1 MNSPLSLDIP
11 IPDGLPDWLATF
23 LREVQADTVILD
35 ENGAAEAVAARTALL
50 RQLVAAADRWLNEE
64 LDATAAAREAGRST
78 ETIRRAVRA
87 GRLPD
92 SRTNPNARI
101 VVRRRDLQKLAAPG
115 TDSYD
120 AIADA
125 QDIARLRRKA

>member
-1 MNSPLSLDIP
+1 MNSPLSLDIS

-23 LREVQADTVILD
+23 LRDAQDDTVVLH
-35 ENGAAEAVAARTALL
+35 ENGAVEAVAARQALL

-64 LDATAAAREAGRST
+64 LDANDAAREAGRST
-78 ETIRRAVRA
+78 ETIRRAVRT

-92 SRTNPNARI
+92 NRTNPKAHI
-101 VVRRRDLQKLAAPG
+101 AVRRRDLQKLAAPA

-120 AIADA
+120 ATADA

>member
-1 MNSPLSLDIP
+1 MSTLPLDIS

-23 LREVQADTVILD
+23 LRDAHADTLVLH
-35 ENGAAEAVAARTALL
+35 ENGADEAAAARRALL

-64 LDATAAAREAGRST
+64 LDAAAAAREAGRST

-92 SRTNPNARI
+92 NRKNPKAHI
-101 VVRRRDLQKLAAPG
+101 AVRRRDLYKLAAPETG
-115 TDSYD
+115 SYD
-120 AIADA
+120 PNADA

>member
-23 LREVQADTVILD
+23 VRDAQADTLVLHD
-35 ENGAAEAVAARTALL
+35 NGAAEAVAARTALL

-78 ETIRRAVRA
+78 ETIRRAVRT

-92 SRTNPNARI
+92 GRTNPKAHI
-101 VVRRRDLQKLAAPG
+101 AVRRRDLQNLATPT

-120 AIADA
+120 ATADA

>member
-23 LREVQADTVILD
+23 LREVQADTVILH
-35 ENGAAEAVAARTALL
+35 ENGAAEAVAARTALV
-50 RQLVAAADRWLNEE
+50 RQLVLTADRWLNEE
-64 LDATAAAREAGRST
+64 LDASAAAREAGRST
-78 ETIRRAVRA
+78 ETIRRAVRS

-92 SRTNPNARI
+92 SRTNPKGHIA
-101 VVRRRDLQKLAAPG
+101 VLRRDLQKLAAPG

-120 AIADA
+120 ATADA

>member
-1 MNSPLSLDIP
+1 MNSPLSLDIS

-23 LREVQADTVILD
+23 FREAQDDTVVLHD
-35 ENGAAEAVAARTALL
+35 NGAAEAVAARTALL
-50 RQLVAAADRWLNEE
+50 RELVAAADRWLNEE
-64 LDATAAAREAGRST
+64 LGADEAARETGRST

-92 SRTNPNARI
+92 SRTNPKAHI
-101 VVRRRDLQKLAAPG
+101 AVRRRDLQKLAAPE

-120 AIADA
+120 AVADA